1 MTHPESRPVRAPT
14 SRARRLLAAV
24 GTLAAGTALLLAP
37 AGCGKIPRRATKGDC
52 ERWGDHFS
60 SLAKVAYADVSQRCW
75 AGGPMK
81 IAQSQADPKKKLLL
95 SADLDYARKIDQ
107 ERNTLVEQ
115 CAAQDGARYYPPDA
129 ECFLGAKAMH
139 DWRTCGF
146 KTPFFASFVD
156 VVEGFEKQVA
166 DVCGG

>member
-1 MTHPESRPVRAPT
+1 MTHSQSAPRRPSA
-14 SRARRLLAAV
+14 SRARRLVAALA
-24 GTLAAGTALLLAP
+24 TLGAATALLLAP
-37 AGCGKIPRRATKGDC
+37 AGCSKIPRRATKADC
-52 ERWGDHFS
+52 ERWGDHFA
-60 SLAKVAYADVSQRCW
+60 SLAKVAYGDVAARCW
-75 AGGPMK
+75 ATGPMK

-107 ERNTLVEQ
+107 ERATLVEQ

-129 ECFLGAKAMH
+129 ECFLNAGVMH